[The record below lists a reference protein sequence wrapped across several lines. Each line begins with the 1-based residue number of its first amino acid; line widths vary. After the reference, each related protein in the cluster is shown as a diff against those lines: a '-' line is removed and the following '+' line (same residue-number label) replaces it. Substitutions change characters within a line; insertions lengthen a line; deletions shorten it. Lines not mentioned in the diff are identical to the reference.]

1 MVEHDLAS
9 QLQRRRDLVVLERE
23 LSRQDREALDLLE
36 PRALARA
43 EDGSRGPCR
52 AAARAEESK
61 AVTELLQQ
69 ISDLISG
76 SDRDLDRIERTLTDG
91 YAYALALEAERWRLE
106 KRLAAAAQEL
116 PAGDLE
122 GKGAELTSVSQ
133 RLDHNADELSSLRGR
148 LAELRRYAD
157 SVRVQAATAV

>member
-1 MVEHDLAS
+1 MG
-9 QLQRRRDLVVLERE
+9 
-23 LSRQDREALDLLE
+23 
-36 PRALARA
+36 LARA

-116 PAGDLE
+116 PSGDLE
-122 GKGAELTSVSQ
+122 GKGAEMTSLSQ
-133 RLDHNADELSSLRGR
+133 RLDDNADELSSLRVR